1 VAQLAT
7 ERIQQEGTTT
17 GLSVVMPAFNEAESI
32 RPVIERVLA
41 ELPGAELIVVDDG
54 SRDGTAGQIADLPVQ
69 VVRHPYNK
77 GNGAAVK
84 SGIRAATG
92 DWVLLLDAD
101 GQHSAEDVS
110 ELLRYRDDYDLVVGA
125 RPMDSQATWVRAAGN
140 AALNRLASYVV
151 GYEIPDLT
159 SGFRLMRREAIREFL
174 HLLPNGYSYPT
185 TSTLCFFKAGYSVR
199 FVPLRA
205 RRRTGGKSNMKLA
218 KDGPR
223 FLMIIFRIL
232 TLFSPLKLFLPISI
246 ALFVAGLLSAM
257 YTIIFDRL
265 HVPNTSVL
273 LILAALIIFLMGL
286 VSEQITALR
295 FERREQ

>member
-1 VAQLAT
+1 
-7 ERIQQEGTTT
+7 
-17 GLSVVMPAFNEAESI
+17 
-32 RPVIERVLA
+32 
-41 ELPGAELIVVDDG
+41 
-54 SRDGTAGQIADLPVQ
+54 
-69 VVRHPYNK
+69 VRHPYNK

-101 GQHSAEDVS
+101 GQHSAEDVN
-110 ELLRYRDDYDLVVGA
+110 ELLRYRGDYDLVVGA
-125 RPMDSQATWVRAAGN
+125 RSMDSQATRIRAVGN
-140 AALNRLASYVV
+140 AALNWLASYVV

-199 FVPLRA
+199 FVPLHAQRRA
-205 RRRTGGKSNMKLA
+205 GGKSNMKLA

-246 ALFVAGLLSAM
+246 VLFAAGLLSAL
-257 YTIIFDRL
+257 YTIFFDRL

-273 LILAALIIFLMGL
+273 LILSALIIFLMGL

-295 FERREQ
+295 FERREP